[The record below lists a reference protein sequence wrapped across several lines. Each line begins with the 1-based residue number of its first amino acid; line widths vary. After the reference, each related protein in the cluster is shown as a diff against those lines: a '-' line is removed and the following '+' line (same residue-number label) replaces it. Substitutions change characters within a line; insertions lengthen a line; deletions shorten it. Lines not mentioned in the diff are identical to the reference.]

1 MALSHGSRLT
11 SRVIISTELA
21 AYDAASA
28 GRISWRQYREV
39 CMEVIHPP
47 LSEGTDMSVAYIVA
61 GAMVIAAF
69 AILLT
74 LFVAMIADLFN

>member
-1 MALSHGSRLT
+1 
-11 SRVIISTELA
+11 
-21 AYDAASA
+21 
-28 GRISWRQYREV
+28 
-39 CMEVIHPP
+39 
-47 LSEGTDMSVAYIVA
+47 MSVAYIVA